1 MTRLFRNPRTLA
13 LLVGVGALFVAALL
27 VPLPG
32 PTQIQQWADSVGPWF
47 PLLFFGVYSILAVA
61 PLPRTVL
68 TVSCGVLFGALLGTA
83 VALSAT
89 VVAAGLALVLVRTLD
104 RNKVAS
110 RLTHPAVRAIDD
122 RLARRGWLAVGSLRL
137 ISFAPFSVVNYC
149 CGLSSIRFWPYLAA
163 SFAGS
168 APGTIATVVLADAL
182 TGGSHPAM
190 LVVSGVCLAIGLL
203 GLVVDARWRTEIPA
217 ARTAPSEEPLVDA
230 VAARD

>member
-1 MTRLFRNPRTLA
+1 MTRLFRNPRILA
-13 LLVGVGALFVAALL
+13 SLAGVGALFVAALL

-32 PTQIQQWADSVGPWF
+32 PTQIQQWAASVGPWF

-89 VVAAGLALVLVRTLD
+89 VAAAALALVLVRVLD
-104 RNKVAS
+104 RNRVAS
-110 RLTHPAVRAIDD
+110 RLTHPTVRAIDE
-122 RLARRGWLAVGSLRL
+122 RLERRGWLAVGSLRL

-163 SFAGS
+163 TFVGS

-182 TGGSHPAM
+182 TGGPDPAM
-190 LVVSGVCLAIGLL
+190 LAVSGVCLAIGLL
-203 GLVVDARWRTEIPA
+203 GLVLDARWRPA
-217 ARTAPSEEPLVDA
+217 SPATMLFSPDQPLA
-230 VAARD
+230 EAITRD

>member
-1 MTRLFRNPRTLA
+1 MTRLFRNPRILA
-13 LLVGVGALFVAALL
+13 SLAGVGALFVAALL

-32 PTQIQQWADSVGPWF
+32 PTQIQQWAGSVGPWF

-89 VVAAGLALVLVRTLD
+89 VAAAAAALVLVRALD
-104 RNKVAS
+104 RNRVAS
-110 RLTHPAVRAIDD
+110 RLTHPTVRAIDE
-122 RLARRGWLAVGSLRL
+122 RLERRGWLAVGSLRL

-163 SFAGS
+163 TFVGS

-182 TGGSHPAM
+182 TGGSDPAM
-190 LVVSGVCLAIGLL
+190 LAVSGGCLAIGLL
-203 GLVVDARWRTEIPA
+203 GLVLDARWRPASPPA
-217 ARTAPSEEPLVDA
+217 APLSLDEPLA
-230 VAARD
+230 EALTRD

>member
-1 MTRLFRNPRTLA
+1 MTRLLRNPRILA

-32 PTQIQQWADSVGPWF
+32 PTQIQQWADSVGSWF

-68 TVSCGVLFGALLGTA
+68 TVSCGVLFGSLLGTA
-83 VALSAT
+83 IALSAT
-89 VVAAGLALVLVRTLD
+89 VVAAGMALFLVRVLD
-104 RNKVAS
+104 RDRVAS
-110 RLTHPAVRAIDD
+110 RLTHPAVRAIDE
-122 RLARRGWLAVGSLRL
+122 RLERRGWLAVGSLRL

-163 SFAGS
+163 TFVGS

-190 LVVSGVCLAIGLL
+190 LVVSGICLAIGLL
-203 GLVVDARWRTEIPA
+203 GLVVDARWRPETLPSERALAESLA
-217 ARTAPSEEPLVDA
+217 ARQ
-230 VAARD
+230 

>member
-1 MTRLFRNPRTLA
+1 MTRLFRNPRILA
-13 LLVGVGALFVAALL
+13 SLAGVGALFVAALL

-32 PTQIQQWADSVGPWF
+32 PTQIQQWAGSVGPWF

-89 VVAAGLALVLVRTLD
+89 VAAAASALVLVRALD
-104 RNKVAS
+104 RNRVAS
-110 RLTHPAVRAIDD
+110 RLTHPAVRAIDE
-122 RLARRGWLAVGSLRL
+122 RLERRGWLAVGSLRL

-163 SFAGS
+163 TFVGS

-182 TGGSHPAM
+182 TGGSDPAM
-190 LVVSGVCLAIGLL
+190 LAVSGVCLAIGLL
-203 GLVVDARWRTEIPA
+203 GLVLDARWRPA
-217 ARTAPSEEPLVDA
+217 SPATAPLSSDQPLA
-230 VAARD
+230 EALTRD

>member
-1 MTRLFRNPRTLA
+1 MTRLFRNPRIVA

-68 TVSCGVLFGALLGTA
+68 TVSCGVLFGSLPGTA

-104 RNKVAS
+104 RNRVAS

-122 RLARRGWLAVGSLRL
+122 RLERRGWLAVGSLRL

-163 SFAGS
+163 TFVGS

-203 GLVVDARWRTEIPA
+203 GLLVDVRWRPETLPPEPEPEHA
-217 ARTAPSEEPLVDA
+217 LVAPL
-230 VAARD
+230 AARD

>member
-1 MTRLFRNPRTLA
+1 MTRLLRNPRILA
-13 LLVGVGALFVAALL
+13 FLVGVGALFFAALL

-89 VVAAGLALVLVRTLD
+89 VVAAGMALVLVRTLD
-104 RNKVAS
+104 RNRVAS

-122 RLARRGWLAVGSLRL
+122 RLERRGWLAVGSLRL

-163 SFAGS
+163 TFVGS

-203 GLVVDARWRTEIPA
+203 GLVVDARWRPDIPA
-217 ARTAPSEEPLVDA
+217 APSEEPLVEA
-230 VAARD
+230 LAARD